1 MAGAGAGAGARQ
13 SSKREYRKYED
24 KIRVLR
30 EAAACDETARV
41 LEEARQVTQRPTAAS
56 SLAPG
61 PRLHPSLSL
70 PDFKRALTHHS
81 GGGVMVRPRSPGG
94 PPSPYSRSTSSSP
107 VRSPSPKVV
116 TLRHRDPFRSV
127 EAVSLSEPLI
137 FIFIFLSGYQAEEET
152 HSRSPPAPDRGPS
165 LTRT

>member
-1 MAGAGAGAGARQ
+1 MAGAGGVGK

-30 EAAACDETARV
+30 EAAACDEADKV
-41 LEEARQVTQRPTAAS
+41 LEEARQVTQRPTTT

-61 PRLHPSLSL
+61 PRLQPSLSL
-70 PDFKRALTHHS
+70 PDVTRALTHHS

-116 TLRHRDPFRSV
+116 TLRHRDPYR
-127 EAVSLSEPLI
+127 
-137 FIFIFLSGYQAEEET
+137 
-152 HSRSPPAPDRGPS
+152 
-165 LTRT
+165 